1 MMSTRKASPKKDVL
15 QLLPQTSAGTP
26 MGTLLRSFWQPVAIA
41 AELEKGRA
49 KPLRV
54 MGEDLT
60 LYRGESGKAF
70 LVGGRCA
77 HRCVVMHT
85 GWVEK
90 DDIRCMYHGW
100 KYNGSGQCIEQPAEK
115 RPRPELVKIEGYPVH
130 EYAGLI
136 FAYMG
141 EGPAPVFQLPRKDF
155 LEAPGRMHFARM
167 QVWDCNWFQ
176 QIENSLDSSHLSF
189 VHVWGAMSRFGEEIT
204 TRIPDLAFFETPSGL
219 RQVATRGKDNVRISN
234 WTFPNNNH
242 IRSPGPAKTDPWAD
256 STVYAVPMD
265 DERTW
270 RFTVTTVPST
280 TPEND
285 ARIRADRTIVFD
297 PSDYYEDLFFKRK
310 VPDFGPSMLL
320 TTQDYVAVRGQGVIV
335 DRSRERLAQ
344 SDAGIAMLRRLFLRE
359 LDAIQ
364 KGKPTKQWLRLEKDP
379 EMPIQKPDTDRERSS
394 VDFIPAELRAKI
406 TT

>member
-1 MMSTRKASPKKDVL
+1 MATKTANPKKRDL

-60 LYRGESGKAF
+60 LYRGESGKTF

-90 DDIRCMYHGW
+90 DEIRCMYHGW
-100 KYNGSGQCIEQPAEK
+100 KYDGTGQCTEQPAEK
-115 RPRPELVKIEGYPVH
+115 RPRPKLVKIEGYPTH

-136 FAYMG
+136 FAWMG
-141 EGPAPVFQLPRKDF
+141 EGAAPEFQLPRKDF
-155 LEAPGRMHFARM
+155 LEKPGYLQFVRL

-189 VHVWGAMSRFGEEIT
+189 VHVWGEMSRFGEEIT
-204 TRIPDLAFFETPSGL
+204 TRIPDLEFFETPSGV
-219 RQVATRGKDNVRISN
+219 RQVATRGKNNVRVSN

-242 IRSPGPAKTDPWAD
+242 IRSPGPTKSDPWMD

-265 DERTW
+265 EERTW

-280 TPEND
+280 TPESN
-285 ARIRADRTIVFD
+285 ARICADRAIVYD
-297 PSDYYEDLFFKRK
+297 PADYYEHLFHQRK

-344 SDAGIAMLRRLFLRE
+344 SDAGIAMLRRIFLRE

-379 EMPIQKPDTDRERSS
+379 EMPTQSPDTDPERAVS
-394 VDFIPAELRAKI
+394 DFIPADVRAKI
-406 TT
+406 TS